1 MGFFSNKVALALL
14 ILLILIVLI
23 PLIVFLILAQQN
35 PRHNEQ
41 TPRLTPSSEAH
52 QTLKGVTYCLLIS
65 CIVPA
70 VTASRYAPASS
81 TNDLSYDT
89 SWCSEGSPVFMS
101 NSSSNSKLGVKF
113 M

>member
-14 ILLILIVLI
+14 ILLILIVVI

-41 TPRLTPSSEAH
+41 TPRLTPSSEAN

-65 CIVPA
+65 CSVPT

-81 TNDLSYDT
+81 NDLSYDT
-89 SWCSEGSPVFMS
+89 SWCSEGSPVFML
-101 NSSSNSKLGVKF
+101 NSSSNSN
-113 M
+113 